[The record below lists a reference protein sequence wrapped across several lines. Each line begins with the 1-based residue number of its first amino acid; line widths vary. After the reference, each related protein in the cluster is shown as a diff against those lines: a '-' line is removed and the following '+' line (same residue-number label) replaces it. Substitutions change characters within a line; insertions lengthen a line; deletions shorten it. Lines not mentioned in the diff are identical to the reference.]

1 MSNPATRR
9 LLILG
14 GGIAAALIAIGVVLA
29 TRGGDSDPDP
39 AATTTDPAAIV
50 EPTPNAEVPPPL
62 DPTEVDP
69 PETDSPVAPPE
80 SSENLQTINPNGPP
94 IRAGSEGERVRRL
107 QVALGV
113 FGYEPGTADGSYG
126 PATRAAIIKFQEA
139 NNLDAD
145 GVAGRSTI
153 RAVNAQIRTTA

>member
-14 GGIAAALIAIGVVLA
+14 GGIAAAAIAIGVVLA
-29 TRGGDSDPDP
+29 TRGGDSDP
-39 AATTTDPAAIV
+39 AATTTDPAAVV
-50 EPTPNAEVPPPL
+50 EPTPGAEVPPPL

-69 PETDSPVAPPE
+69 PETDPPVAPPE
-80 SSENLQTINPNGPP
+80 GSENLQTINPNGAP
-94 IRAGSEGERVRRL
+94 IQSGSEGERVRRL

-113 FGYEPGTADGSYG
+113 FGYEPGTADGAYG
-126 PATRAAIIKFQEA
+126 PATREAIIAFQEA

-145 GVAGRSTI
+145 GVAGRATI
-153 RAVNAQIRTTA
+153 RAINVQIRATA